1 MDERRFKVVHYQ
13 NFIDTIPFFIPFL
26 ITYSCEVYDK
36 VTGNVGYGCSTTPE
50 EAERLAWEDLKLK
63 QSPLPSEKQ

>member
-1 MDERRFKVVHYQ
+1 MGERRFEVVHYQ
-13 NFIDTIPFFIPFL
+13 TFIDMIPLPT
-26 ITYSCEVYDK
+26 TYSCKVYDK

-63 QSPLPSEKQ
+63 QGPLPSEKR